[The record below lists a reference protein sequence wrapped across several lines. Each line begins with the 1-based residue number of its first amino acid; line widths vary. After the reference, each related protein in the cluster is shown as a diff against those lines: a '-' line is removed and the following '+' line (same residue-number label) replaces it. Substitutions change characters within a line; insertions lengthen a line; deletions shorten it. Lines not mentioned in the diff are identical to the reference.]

1 MSMLFTKAGASP
13 PKRDSAIN
21 SDNNGGSMKSMAME
35 VDDWSDEEE
44 ENEEQNYKEEDVE
57 QVKHQDHMNI
67 DTQEPGNHLNKY
79 GVGAQIM
86 IKMGYKLGTGLGL
99 NQEGIVNP
107 IETKLRPQG
116 VGLGAIPEK
125 VDDKETENQEEEEEE
140 EVSNIKKK
148 ERLTLSLYDII
159 NELELK
165 GMEVPSKVKQLEVSD
180 LNELLVKLRT
190 INDEWDASTRQE
202 KFLLYQKREA
212 EMKLDTSSGKISELQ
227 LACNLIKSD
236 KDKMEVLKQ
245 LTAYDNLELKY
256 TFVNYISE
264 EVEEL
269 LKSQN
274 TDILGKYIGLY
285 KEFRDYNVP
294 VLNPWDSMIYTKLT
308 PIIDQGI
315 EDGDHETI
323 LKVLEYWNT
332 TSLVVDSR
340 AIDKACQD
348 KIFPY
353 LKSVIQKWQPMK
365 NSPMFII
372 DYLKAAPRFT
382 DFIQLV
388 ELIFD
393 KYVEYLKDIDL
404 QEFDQEYENFE
415 SIWLEIFRQFLGGG
429 SMKQLKKTLF
439 ETYSMKKLPIRINSF
454 KIIFRLAFLIKDVDI
469 VLQFRLF
476 NPLMKRFESLYNES
490 KVKFA
495 QEFTYWYDSFKEL
508 SNAYLLPSNV
518 IDAIDWYMNKALS
531 GEFTSLP
538 TINGQQL
545 PESLRFSSDNPFKTS
560 NIDGIPTYKI
570 MTTFKDV
577 IEHYC
582 LSHDILFRLLDKY
595 HPEYGVALYSL
606 QRQNNSITCFIKD
619 DVLWIQ
625 LGEYIPIKVDHIDK
639 YV

>member
-1 MSMLFTKAGASP
+1 MLFTKAGASP
-13 PKRDSAIN
+13 PKRDSAVN
-21 SDNNGGSMKSMAME
+21 SDNNVGKMKSMAME
-35 VDDWSDEEE
+35 VDYWSEEEQEDNEE
-44 ENEEQNYKEEDVE
+44 ENYNEDDAE

-67 DTQEPGNHLNKY
+67 ETQEPGNHLNKY

-86 IKMGYKLGTGLGL
+86 MKMGYKLGTGLGQ

-125 VDDKETENQEEEEEE
+125 VVDKDTEDQEEEEEE
-140 EVSNIKKK
+140 VTAHIRKK

-180 LNELLVKLRT
+180 LNELLVKLRA
-190 INDEWDASTRQE
+190 INNEWDASTRQE

-212 EMKLDTSSGKISELQ
+212 EMKLDSSSGKISELQ
-227 LACNLIKSD
+227 LACNLIKAD

-245 LTAYDNLELKY
+245 LSTYDNAELKY

-269 LKSQN
+269 LKSKN
-274 TDILGKYIGLY
+274 IEILGKYAELY
-285 KEFRDYNVP
+285 KEFKDYNIP

-308 PIIDQGI
+308 PLIDQGI
-315 EDGDHETI
+315 EDDDHETI
-323 LKVLEYWNT
+323 LKLLEYWNT
-332 TSLVVDSR
+332 TSLMVDSR

-348 KIFPY
+348 KIYPY
-353 LKSVIQKWQPMK
+353 LNSVIQKWQPMK
-365 NSPMFII
+365 NSPIFII

-382 DFIQLV
+382 DFIKLI

-393 KYVEYLKDIDL
+393 KYVGYLKDIDL
-404 QEFDQEYENFE
+404 QEFYQEYENFE
-415 SIWLEIFRQFLGGG
+415 SIWLETFRQFLGSQ
-429 SMKQLKKTLF
+429 SMTQLKKALF

-454 KIIFRLAFLIKDVDI
+454 RIIFRLAFLIKDVDI

-495 QEFTYWYDSFKEL
+495 QEFTYWYDSFREL

-545 PESLRFSSDNPFKTS
+545 PESLRFSSDNTSKAS
-560 NIDGIPTYKI
+560 NIDGLPTYKI

-577 IEHYC
+577 VEHYC
-582 LSHDILFRLLDKY
+582 LSHNILFRLLDKY
-595 HPEYGVALYSL
+595 HPQYGVALYSL
-606 QRQNNSITCFIKD
+606 QRQNNSVTCFIKD
-619 DVLWIQ
+619 DVLWVQ
-625 LGEYIPIKVDHIDK
+625 LGEYVPINVDHIDK